1 MSKTKPI
8 SAKAQALGTAK
19 LSSSG
24 INYDQPK
31 KLGLTFL
38 SGEQT
43 QKLHPAFKPL
53 VSIKIEYFDHLGKP
67 VSDIPHGKPFYRLR
81 YLETP
86 TDFQALTEKK
96 SIRYVQ
102 EPNTAPVAYFPLNQD
117 WSQLV
122 SDVNQP
128 IIITEGEFKAI
139 KACQEGFPTIG
150 LGGVYNWRSNKLG
163 IRWLPSLEPIQWVR
177 RNVYICFDSDFK
189 TNPMVC
195 SALQELAEELFK
207 RGAFVQLVVLPTE
220 GKDKL
225 GLDDFLVAEP
235 IEQFKRLLHEA
246 EPLGLA
252 KPLFNYNEKY
262 IYIRDPGLIIDQATH
277 TKISP
282 SAFKDHLES
291 TQDYQARELKKD
303 GAISY
308 QSVAAAGAWLKWPL
322 RLEAQ
327 KLTYAPGRDRLI
339 TNSPTV
345 FNTWSGWGVKPKA
358 GYIEPFMTMLKHLFT
373 GAEPEALQW
382 FLRWCAYP
390 LQYPGTKM
398 YSSAL
403 LHGVRHG
410 TGKSFVGY
418 TLARIYGEN
427 FTEISQTDLHDG
439 TNDWAENKQFVMG
452 DDISG
457 SDKRS
462 DADSLKKLI
471 TQQKIRINIKYVPKY
486 SVPDCINYLF
496 TANHPDSFFLEDDDR
511 RHFIHEVIVGP
522 LPHDFYVEYELWLDS
537 GGAAAV
543 FDYLLKLDLGD
554 FNPAAPALKTEA
566 KERMTAMG
574 QSDLASWV
582 RQLLTNPDHLLALGE
597 IKIKKDLFTSKELLQ
612 LYNPAGSG
620 QLTANGVGRELARAG
635 IRQVVRGRPLK
646 LADGSQARYYAVRNA
661 TKWEQ
666 ASAQLCVEHLNTWS
680 QAQSSH
686 KKY

>member
-1 MSKTKPI
+1 MAKKQPPSTK
-8 SAKAQALGTAK
+8 AHALGIAK

-24 INYDQPK
+24 INFDSPK

-43 QKLHPAFKPL
+43 QKLHPSYKPL
-53 VSIKIEYFDHLGKP
+53 CAIKIEYFDHIAKP
-67 VSDIPHGKPFYRLR
+67 ISDIPQGRPFSRVR

-86 TDFQALTEKK
+86 TDFQSLTDKK
-96 SIRYVQ
+96 PLRYVQ

-117 WSQLV
+117 WAPIID
-122 SDVNQP
+122 DVNQP
-128 IIITEGEFKAI
+128 LIITEGEFKAI

-150 LGGVYNWRSNKLG
+150 LGGVYNWKSNKLG
-163 IRWLPSLEPIQWVR
+163 IRWLASLEPIKWVR

-195 SALQELAEELFK
+195 SALQDLADELYK
-207 RGAFVQLVVLPTE
+207 RGAFVSLVVLPAE

-252 KPLFNYNEKY
+252 KPLFHYNERY
-262 IYIRDPGLIIDQATH
+262 IYIRDPGLIVDQATH

-282 SAFKDHLES
+282 AAFKDHLEA
-291 TQDYQARELKKD
+291 TQEYQARELKKD
-303 GAISY
+303 GSISY

-327 KLTYAPGRDRLI
+327 KLTYAPGKPRLI

-345 FNTWSGWGVKPKA
+345 FNTWLGWGVEPKK
-358 GYIEPFMTMLKHLFT
+358 GDVSPFLNLLMHLFT
-373 GAEPEALQW
+373 GAEPEAMTW

-390 LQYPGTKM
+390 LQYPGSKM

-403 LHGVRHG
+403 FHGVRHG

-418 TLARIYGEN
+418 TLGRIYGDN

-486 SVPDCINYLF
+486 SVPDCINYFF

-511 RHFIHEVIVGP
+511 RHFIHEVTTGP
-522 LPHDFYVEYELWLDS
+522 LPEDFYMEYELWLDS
-537 GGAAAV
+537 GGSAAI

-554 FNPAAPALKTEA
+554 FNPAAPALKTQA
-566 KERMTAMG
+566 KERMTAIG

-582 RQLLTNPDHLLALGE
+582 RQLLHNPDHLLMLGE
-597 IKIKKDLFTSKELLQ
+597 LKLTKDLFTSKELLQ

-620 QLTANGVGRELARAG
+620 PLTANGMGRELSRAG
-635 IRQVVRGRPLK
+635 IRQVVHGRPLK
-646 LADGSQARYYAVRNA
+646 LADGGQARYYAVRNQDKWGGA
-661 TKWEQ
+661 T
-666 ASAQLCVEHLNTWS
+666 AAACTAHLDNWLK
-680 QAQSSH
+680 AQSSV